1 MSARS
6 TTPPTKSPRTVPFFM
21 WVAVAAVLLF
31 TGYTSWQT
39 AKLKDGIDRTNQ
51 QAQASIAKREEL
63 QKQFDA
69 ARREAIIL
77 TDTSSVK
84 IAMKAENRS
93 LPKLEAVWHPRMGIV
108 VLGENVPIPPKD
120 RTLQLWLIPK
130 NHEAKPI
137 PSMMVRPDAGG
148 KFILLVEN
156 PPDGMESTKAL
167 AITEEPAG
175 GSQTPTTKP
184 IWVGAIS

>member
-1 MSARS
+1 
-6 TTPPTKSPRTVPFFM
+6 M

-39 AKLKDGIDRTNQ
+39 AKLKDGIARTNQ
-51 QAQASIAKREEL
+51 QAQSSIAKREEL

-77 TDTSSVK
+77 TDASSVK
-84 IAMKAENRS
+84 ITMKAENRS
-93 LPKLEAVWHPRMGIV
+93 LPKLEAVWHASMGIV

-130 NHEAKPI
+130 TQGAKPI
-137 PSMMVRPDAGG
+137 PSLYARPDTHG
-148 KFILLVEN
+148 KFMLLVEN
-156 PPDGMESTKAL
+156 PPSSMESTKAL

-184 IWVGAIS
+184 IWVGTIS

>member
-1 MSARS
+1 
-6 TTPPTKSPRTVPFFM
+6 M
-21 WVAVAAVLLF
+21 WAAVAAALLF

-39 AKLKDGIDRTNQ
+39 AKLKDGIARTNQ

-93 LPKLEAVWHPRMGIV
+93 LPKLEAVWHASMGIV
-108 VLGENVPIPPKD
+108 ILGENVPIPPKD
-120 RTLQLWLIPK
+120 RTLQLWLVPK
-130 NHEAKPI
+130 THGAKPM

-148 KFILLVEN
+148 KFMLFVEN
-156 PPDGMESTKAL
+156 PPSSMESTKAL
-167 AITEEPAG
+167 AITEEPEG
-175 GSQTPTTKP
+175 GSQTPTTKL